1 MRCPK
6 CQYISF
12 DSGERCRNCGYDF
25 SLIETEA
32 PLDLP
37 ISTGDEPVGPMAD
50 LQLGNRP
57 TGAASMRTA
66 DAPDDPADRSASR
79 RGAAAATV
87 DLPLFTGNGSPDAP
101 LVTPPAVPRPPLSVR
116 RGVPIITRPRPR
128 PGDTPDFADEPE
140 LDLEPDDAPVALSA
154 PVPARA
160 VRQATVAGPPVEP
173 ASAGAR
179 IFAAVVDLLIV
190 GAIDVGVVYL
200 TLRLLGLT
208 FADVGALPPIPMV
221 AFLML
226 LSGGYATIFTTAG
239 GQTIGKMLAGIR
251 VVRVLGDDAVSRVP
265 LDRAVVRSAAYLASL
280 VPVGLGFI
288 VALFSADG
296 RALHDKVAETRVIK
310 M

>member
-1 MRCPK
+1 
-6 CQYISF
+6 
-12 DSGERCRNCGYDF
+12 
-25 SLIETEA
+25 
-32 PLDLP
+32 
-37 ISTGDEPVGPMAD
+37 
-50 LQLGNRP
+50 
-57 TGAASMRTA
+57 MRTA
-66 DAPDDPADRSASR
+66 DALDNDAADRSASR

-116 RGVPIITRPRPR
+116 RGAPVITRPRPR
-128 PGDTPDFADEPE
+128 HSDTPDFEDEPE
-140 LDLEPDDAPVALSA
+140 LDLEPDDAPVPLSA
-154 PVPARA
+154 PAPA
-160 VRQATVAGPPVEP
+160 VRQVAVAAPRVEP

-179 IFAAVVDLLIV
+179 ILAAAVDLLIV

-226 LSGGYATIFTTAG
+226 LSGGYTTIFTTAG

-251 VVRVLGDDAVSRVP
+251 VVRVLDADAVSRVP

-288 VALFSADG
+288 VALFSTDG